1 MRKWLTLVCF
11 LGMYNMLLAQWD
23 NDPASASTRVVT
35 NAANQSKPYVIPD
48 GLGGTIVVWE
58 DYRHG
63 TSPDIYFDLI
73 DSDGNPAWSVPGS
86 YAGKKLCSTTKPRSI
101 NRVLSDG
108 DGGFFIVFDEIN
120 GLYYDVLAQKVSNA
134 GAVLWGANGVVV
146 SNAANDQYEADLAPD
161 GLGGLFVTWL
171 DLRNDPSNS
180 DASQT
185 YAQRILNNG
194 TAAWAANGV
203 QVNANVSKPMGIVAD
218 NIGGAIIAM
227 MDARNS
233 AVNGNGAYTNWDIY
247 AQRLNS
253 SGALQW
259 GTGTVVCNQ
268 TSNQFRETI
277 RTGGSMVSDNVGG
290 AIISWSDYRN
300 DVNNGLSFPYRADFY
315 AQRISIGGVAQWTA
329 NGVSICN
336 TTGADLYNTLTVPD
350 GNGGILAAW
359 FDLRNAP
366 LGAVYV
372 QRLNSNGS
380 TQYSSNGIAVVS
392 GQSHI
397 INYSLAEDGVGNGI
411 IAYDTD
417 NDRIFGYRFLVATGL
432 PVSGGAVAICNRSSI
447 SVNPGVAADANG
459 DIYIAWEDYRNNP
472 AESDVY
478 AYKLPS
484 SALLPLR
491 LLSFGGQVTS
501 SNTHRLQWQYTG
513 AEEVRR
519 FELRHSTHGRDFAT
533 LATINNTQRDGML
546 QYVVAQPVANT
557 YYQLG
562 WQNAQGQWQY
572 SAIVQL
578 QQRQSAAMNI
588 YPNPVQQ
595 QLQLSLL
602 ANNAADATI
611 RIRGANGQLLLQ
623 EKRSLLQG
631 RQVLSVDVASL
642 PAGQYFA
649 EIWLQQQRTVLP
661 FTKQ

>member
-1 MRKWLTLVCF
+1 MRKWLTLLCF
-11 LGMYNMLLAQWD
+11 LGMHNMLLAQWD
-23 NDPASASTRVVT
+23 NDPTTASTRVVT

-48 GLGGTIVVWE
+48 GVGGTIVVWE

-63 TSPDIYFDLI
+63 TSPDIYYDLI
-73 DSDGNPAWSVPGS
+73 DVNGVPDWSLGGT
-86 YAGKKLCSTTKPRSI
+86 YAGKKLCSTTKARSI
-101 NRVLSDG
+101 NRVISDG

-120 GLYYDVLAQKVSNA
+120 GAYYDVLAQKVSNT

-161 GLGGLFVTWL
+161 GVGGIFVTWL
-171 DLRNDPSNS
+171 DLRNDPSNA

-185 YAQRILNNG
+185 YAQRILSNG
-194 TAAWAANGV
+194 TAAWTANGI
-203 QVNANVSKPMGIVAD
+203 QVNANVSKPMGIIAD
-218 NIGGAIIAM
+218 NLGGAIIAM

-233 AVNGNGAYTNWDIY
+233 AINGNGAFTNWDIY

-259 GTGTVVCNQ
+259 GTGTVICNQ

-277 RTGGSMVSDNVGG
+277 RPGGSMVSDNVGG

-300 DVNNGLSFPYRADFY
+300 DANNGLSFPYRADFY
-315 AQRISIGGVAQWTA
+315 AQRVNNSGIVQWAA

-336 TTGADLYNTLTVPD
+336 TTGADLYNTLMVPD
-350 GNGGILAAW
+350 GAGGVLAAW
-359 FDLRNAP
+359 YDLRNSP
-366 LGAVYV
+366 LGAIYV
-372 QRLNSNGS
+372 QRLTPAGA
-380 TQYSSNGIAVVS
+380 TQYASNGIAVVS

-397 INYSLAEDGVGNGI
+397 INYGLSEDGVGNAI
-411 IAYDTD
+411 IAYDTQ

-432 PVSGGAVAICNRSSI
+432 PVSGGSVAICNRSSV

-459 DIYIAWEDYRNNP
+459 DIYIAWEDYRNNL

-491 LLSFGGQVTS
+491 LLSFGGQITS

-513 AEEVRR
+513 AEDVRR
-519 FELRHSTHGRDFAT
+519 FELQHSTNGRDFTT
-533 LATINNTQRDGML
+533 LASINNTQREGQL
-546 QYVVAQPVANT
+546 QYVVTQPHANA
-557 YYQLG
+557 YYQLA

-572 SAIVQL
+572 SAILQL
-578 QQRQSAAMNI
+578 QQQQPTAMRI

-595 QLQLSLL
+595 QLQVSLL
-602 ANNAADATI
+602 ANNTADATI
-611 RIRGANGQLLLQ
+611 RIRAANGQLLLQ

-631 RQVLSVDVASL
+631 RQVLSVDVAAL

-649 EIWLQQQRTVLP
+649 EVWLQQQRTVLP